1 MIAGEFN
8 DYNITEKK
16 HLDRQLEEK
25 RNNSNPLKRK
35 TNCLSTQLLETGFI
49 AKVN

>member
-1 MIAGEFN
+1 MFIPMIAGEFN

-25 RNNSNPLKRK
+25 RNNSNPLKGK
-35 TNCLSTQLLETGFI
+35 QIVCLHNF
-49 AKVN
+49 